1 MKSKEFIQDSAL
13 DDMVAQV
20 KEPKPTQPKLPYN
33 QSGVGN
39 WLGGQVGK
47 NSPPPTTLGGKIAQ
61 GAANAVSP
69 TNILNKATS
78 AVSGLGGA
86 LGAGFGKSMASG
98 YSFGGPSGGSTSS
111 GIPYQANKIDPKV
124 ADYLKQAA
132 KGQPLKQGTDNIEF
146 DAMLKNAGLLK

>member
-1 MKSKEFIQDSAL
+1 MKSREFIQDSAL

-33 QSGVGN
+33 QSKVGN
-39 WLGGQVGK
+39 FIGKAVAGTANLAGQGVK
-47 NSPPPTTLGGKIAQ
+47 
-61 GAANAVSP
+61 
-69 TNILNKATS
+69 
-78 AVSGLGGA
+78 GLGGA

-124 ADYLKQAA
+124 ADYLKQASGN
-132 KGQPLKQGTDNIEF
+132 KPLKQGTDNTEF
-146 DAMLKNAGLLK
+146 DTMLKNAGLLK